1 MVKNKKI
8 VRRKFNIDGVDRSI
22 LRSMN
27 STRRQLS
34 SSEIAKKVK
43 FTPSGI
49 RPRLDKLKSQGI
61 IKKADVGGVRSFKR
75 TFINPQ
81 TKRKVTRT
89 IRAPRSIK
97 WKIDIKKKVKI

>member
-8 VRRKFNIDGVDRSI
+8 ARRKFNIDGVDRSI

-27 STRRQLS
+27 STRRTLS

-61 IKKADVGGVRSFKR
+61 IKKADIGGMRSFRR

-81 TKRKVTRT
+81 TKKRTTRT

-97 WKIDIKKKVKI
+97 WKIDIKRGKKK